1 MRMGNYLCLWAE
13 RSVVMSATES
23 SFGMRHLTVVP
34 TNFEPPAEG
43 VDEAVDGEP
52 NSDEAVDDPAV
63 DLQADSE

>member
-1 MRMGNYLCLWAE
+1 
-13 RSVVMSATES
+13 MSATES